1 MSAGGSGGAVEK
13 YIHPDD
19 RIPGNAEGLKNPTAE
34 ARLSAAG
41 LALITL
47 SGAPSGLTIASGK
60 LLAREATHSH
70 GGATQ
75 GHRSAQITLAYSGS
89 AITVDDPV
97 TVTVT
102 GGKQPRGLLRFGN
115 QQDVTFPPNLSD
127 TFTIK
132 GAQVTPVT
140 PTTNATRFLSLSL
153 DRGKDTCPVGGGSSK
168 TYTCVKE
175 TDSAPKNVEFQVK
188 TDQTSSSAL
197 PFRLCFSGSATRRTG
212 GNAEQD
218 DYLIQERVGS
228 AWQTRNSGCVDSS
241 IAANQPLKRFRIQV
255 LGDNHHEQVPMWVDG
270 KERLVISGQETVNIA
285 LNPNPAKPLPSPYGI
300 DSVFSIKTLVIDDD
314 DYHQQPLAFGTWAGK
329 PGVREGRP
337 SLDQDVGIPF
347 SAQAGWDNT
356 VTYRVVPGNEDGG
369 STATYGTDYRL
380 RGGYNRNTNRGTMTL
395 AKGKTLASLPITVIE
410 DTLIEGTE
418 TVVLEMVG
426 TGTHSVGSP
435 NRITIYIQDDEA
447 KPLLKVD
454 EHGTVLR
461 DGVDSGHRIKI
472 ALAPAHS
479 SIPDRPL
486 QVDAHFEYCVTGS
499 ATLGDDYTLV
509 RPDGMKVTTGCH
521 LATLPKGELG
531 TYLDLTLFDDGS
543 SDEPDESVKIRLQKS
558 TVSGKETTDLL
569 EIPNSTRIANETI
582 STVITIKDDLPVLK
596 VSGYQDKKDYSHH
609 ARFTIRSV
617 NGGLPTDLYVK
628 WEVEDTG
635 DVVNDNRK
643 QGLGKSGYKA
653 LTRGFSE
660 FRVPIGI
667 RHNAG
672 AGSATFKVTPTGRPF
687 RLAPGSKCV
696 RINGGLC
703 PVGNNAPAQAAP
715 AQAPT
720 ETVSNLQLA
729 AVDDASASVTWDAVA
744 HATSY
749 DVSWEAE
756 SSDQQTA
763 VSGAESVTGTTA
775 TIQHNAQEAMTLTVT
790 VTPEYVDGNGVVQ
803 PLDTLA
809 ATATLKVGPDSDA
822 LSASA
827 ESADSQTPSCVSDAL
842 LADAQLA
849 ASETWRT
856 SGHVERWSRVLAAFG
871 VSNQYSNRPMTV
883 AEAQAQADRGLKRW
897 APVAPALECLANL
910 PQEEAPQEEEAQ
922 AEEQPVTPA
931 TPELSL
937 RAGSAVDEGGN
948 ATFTVTADPAPA
960 TDLTVTWTVA
970 QSGEY
975 LAAPGAGSRTVVLA
989 AGTTSTDLSVATVDD
1004 TADEADGSVSV
1015 TLDTGT
1021 GYTVATGKGSGTV
1034 AVRDNDVTPATPELS
1049 LRAGSAVDE
1058 GGNATF
1064 TLTADPAPSADL
1076 TVTWTVAQSGE
1087 YLDTPGAGHR
1097 TVTLTAGDTSTALSV
1112 GTVDDDADEAD
1123 GSVSVTL
1130 GTGTGY
1136 TIATGQGSAAVAV
1149 RDNDEPVI
1157 RIVAG
1162 TGVTEGSPA
1171 SFTLTASPVP
1181 AAPLDVTLSVAQ
1193 SGDFAAS
1200 GEMGSRTVTV
1210 PVTGSATFEVAT
1222 DDDGADEPDGS
1233 VTATVDAGTGYT
1245 VAASPENAATVA
1257 VSDNDATTPTSGPTI
1272 SIADATLK
1280 ENERNGWFT
1289 VRLSKATDQDVRFA
1303 YATRESTPV
1312 SATANRDYSH
1322 VPRAWR
1328 IGSRI
1333 RAGETFTEIRIGI
1346 RDDSHDENPETF
1358 EVELFDAFMYRSGQ
1372 KVPVSIT
1379 DDVAVGT
1386 IVNDDPMPA
1395 AWLSRFGRTVAEQ
1408 ALDGISG
1415 RLSAPRTAGTEGT
1428 FGGISLQPRD
1438 SGDGDSDQSDPLDPF
1453 SEFSQLNQSDP
1464 FSPFNPSGPVLH
1476 GFGIDGIDTNE
1487 GVDGMAPPGI
1497 RTMTL
1502 QELLLGS
1509 HFTATGPGDSSGG
1522 SLALWGRAAHSSFDG
1537 REGTFSLDGEA
1548 TTALLGTDY
1557 ARGQWLVGLALL
1569 QSGGEGGYRDT
1580 ETGSRAASQ
1589 LCTDADHD
1597 MDPQTREVLCG
1608 GAVREGDGT
1617 VESSL
1622 TAAVP
1627 YGAIRVSERLK
1638 LWGALGYGTGEVTLK
1653 PEVGGSLRSDLT
1665 WTMASAGLRGDVIA
1679 PPAQGSGPALAIT
1692 SDALWSRTE
1701 SDRTS
1706 ELAASD
1712 SDVTRLRLG
1721 LEGSWRIATEGG
1733 GHVTPKVELGL
1744 RRDGGDAESGSGVEV
1759 GGGIAWVDPSLG
1771 LSLDLSGR
1779 TLITHEADDLE
1790 DRGFAASLAF
1800 DPDPASERGLS
1811 LALRQE
1817 MGGQA
1822 EGGLDALFRADPL
1835 EDRTGSG
1842 ETAAR
1847 WTVEAAYGFPALGG
1861 RFTGSPHAGFG
1872 FMGDGRDV
1880 TVGWRLSRV
1889 SSGVPDLSF
1898 GVRAT
1903 RRESMGTAPVHG
1915 VGFEMTVR
1923 W

>member
-1 MSAGGSGGAVEK
+1 MEITEGETKTFTVSGIPSSWTGSSVRLQISNLSAVTSDCFLTTIPGAGGFPNWDVCDNALAAS
-13 YIHPDD
+13 YNPNT
-19 RIPGNAEGLKNPTAE
+19 RIYTFELE
-34 ARLSAAG
+34 ARADS
-41 LALITL
+41 
-47 SGAPSGLTIASGK
+47 
-60 LLAREATHSH
+60 
-70 GGATQ
+70 
-75 GHRSAQITLAYSGS
+75 
-89 AITVDDPV
+89 VNDP
-97 TVTVT
+97 
-102 GGKQPRGLLRFGN
+102 
-115 QQDVTFPPNLSD
+115 DE
-127 TFTIK
+127 TFTITLRDPDNDSHRVTFTITIRE
-132 GAQVTPVT
+132 AQVTPVT
-140 PTTNATRFLSLSL
+140 PVTPTPNATRFLSLSL

-197 PFRLCFSGSATRRTG
+197 PFRLPFRLCFSGSATRRTG

-228 AWQTRNSGCVDSS
+228 AWQTRNSDCVDSS
-241 IAANQPLKRFRIQV
+241 IAANQQLKKFRIQV
-255 LGDNHHEQVPMWVDG
+255 LGDNHHEQVSMWVDG
-270 KERLVISGQETVNIA
+270 QERLVISGQETVNIT
-285 LNPNPAKPLPSPYGI
+285 LNPDPGNPLPSPYKI

-329 PGVREGRP
+329 PGVKEGRP
-337 SLDQDVGIPF
+337 SADQNVGIPF

-356 VTYRVVPGNEDGG
+356 ITYRVVPGSESGG

-380 RGGYNRNTNRGTMTL
+380 RGGYNRTNNRGTMTL

-418 TVVLEMVG
+418 TVVLEMMD

-447 KPLLKVD
+447 TPLLKVD
-454 EHGTVLR
+454 ESGTVLR
-461 DGVDSGHRIKI
+461 DGVDSGHRIKM
-472 ALAPAHS
+472 ALTPAHS
-479 SIPDRPL
+479 SITNRPL
-486 QVDAHFEYCVTGS
+486 QVDAHFKYCVTGS

-509 RPDGMKVTTGCH
+509 RPDGTKVKTTGCH
-521 LATLPKGELG
+521 LATLPKGQLG
-531 TYLDLTLFDDGS
+531 TYLDLKLHDDGN
-543 SDEPDESVKIRLQKS
+543 SDEPNESVKIRLKRS
-558 TVSGKETTDLL
+558 TVSGKETTALL
-569 EIPNSTRIANETI
+569 EIPASTRIADETI
-582 STVITIKDDLPVLK
+582 STVITIKDDLPVLA
-596 VSGYQDKKDYSHH
+596 VSGYDDEKAYSHH

-617 NGGLPTDLYVK
+617 NGGLPTGLYVK
-628 WEVEDTG
+628 WQVEDTG
-635 DVVNDNRK
+635 GVVNDNRK

-660 FRVPIGI
+660 FRVPISI
-667 RHNAG
+667 RHDAG
-672 AGSATFKVTPTGRPF
+672 AGSATFKVTATGRPF
-687 RLAPGSKCV
+687 RVSPGSHCV
-696 RINGGLC
+696 RINNGLC
-703 PVGNNAPAQAAP
+703 PVGNSAPAV
-715 AQAPT
+715 QAPDT
-720 ETVSNLQLA
+720 AISNLQLA
-729 AVDDASASVTWDAVA
+729 VVDDASASVTWDAVE

-749 DVSWEAE
+749 EVSWDG
-756 SSDQQTA
+756 SGSQTA
-763 VSGAESVTGTTA
+763 ISGFLSSVTGTSA

-790 VTPEYVDGNGVVQ
+790 VTPEYIDGNGAVQ

-809 ATATLKVGPDSDA
+809 ATATLEVGPDSDA
-822 LSASA
+822 LSADAQST
-827 ESADSQTPSCVSDAL
+827 DSQTPSCVSDAL

-856 SGHVERWSRVLAAFG
+856 SPGHVERWSRVLAAFG
-871 VSNQYSNRPMTV
+871 VDNAYSSSPMTV

-948 ATFTVTADPAPA
+948 ATFTVTADPAPQS
-960 TDLTVTWTVA
+960 DLTIAWTVA
-970 QSGEY
+970 RSGEY

-1004 TADEADGSVSV
+1004 TVDEADGSVSV

-1049 LRAGSAVDE
+1049 LSAGSAVDE
-1058 GGNATF
+1058 GGNAGF
-1064 TLTADPAPSADL
+1064 TVTADPAPSADL

-1087 YLDTPGAGHR
+1087 YLAAPGAGSR
-1097 TVTLTAGDTSTALSV
+1097 TVTLTAGATSTDLSV
-1112 GTVDDDADEAD
+1112 GTVDDDTDEAD

-1136 TIATGQGSAAVAV
+1136 TIATGKGNAAVAV
-1149 RDNDEPVI
+1149 RDNDEPVVSI
-1157 RIVAG
+1157 TAG
-1162 TGVTEGSPA
+1162 SGVTEGASA
-1171 SFTLTASPVP
+1171 SFTVSASPVP
-1181 AAPLDVTLSVAQ
+1181 AAPLDITLSVAQ

-1200 GEMGSRTVTV
+1200 GETGSRTVTV
-1210 PVTGSATFEVAT
+1210 PTSGSLSLEVAT
-1222 DDDGADEPDGS
+1222 VDDGVDEPDGS
-1233 VTATVDAGTGYT
+1233 ITATLGTGTGYT
-1245 VAASPENAATVA
+1245 RAAAPDHAATVA

-1272 SIADATLK
+1272 SIADATLN

-1408 ALDGISG
+1408 ALDGISD
-1415 RLSAPRTAGTEGT
+1415 RLSAPRTAGAEGT

-1438 SGDGDSDQSDPLDPF
+1438 SGDRDSDQSDPLDPF
-1453 SEFSQLNQSDP
+1453 SQLSQLSQLSPFSQ
-1464 FSPFNPSGPVLH
+1464 SGPVPH
-1476 GFGIDGIDTNE
+1476 GFGIEGIDTNE

-1522 SLALWGRAAHSSFDG
+1522 SLALWGRASHSSFDG

-1557 ARGQWLVGLALL
+1557 ARGKWLVGLALL

-1638 LWGALGYGTGEVTLK
+1638 LWGAAGHGTGEVTLE

-1679 PPAQGSGPALAIT
+1679 LPSQGSGPALAIT

-1811 LALRQE
+1811 LALRQA

-1861 RFTGSPHAGFG
+1861 RFTGSPHGGIG

-1880 TVGWRLSRV
+1880 TVGWRLSQA
-1889 SSGVPDLSF
+1889 SSGVPDVSF

-1903 RRESMGTAPVHG
+1903 RRESMGAAPAHTA
-1915 VGFEMTVR
+1915 GFEMTVR